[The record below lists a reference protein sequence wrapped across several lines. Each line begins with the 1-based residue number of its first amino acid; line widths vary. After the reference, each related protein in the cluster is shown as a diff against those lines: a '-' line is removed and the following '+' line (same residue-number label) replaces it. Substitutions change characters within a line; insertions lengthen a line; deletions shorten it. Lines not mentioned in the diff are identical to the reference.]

1 MCNNKPAAV
10 REFVPLPVTWPC
22 APVSWQFRPGFR
34 PCNEDRC
41 VWKKSIPP
49 LSRMWERRSNQNK
62 KQTKSNTGNV
72 YCTGLYMPCTWRA
85 TCTGTLQNCH
95 CMTRLGFIRALPDNC
110 TCTRLGQGQ
119 WRKKYSG
126 SPGTYQNTL
135 PLSEGSCAHTC
146 KFLHVGQF
154 NLSRNWSKTVFLT
167 PGRCWP
173 TTHKTHKMIVRG
185 LHSHA
190 TPHNPHIL
198 LISLSIRTC
207 IIKNKQFSLCFGSVR
222 TINFLTLTALRPS
235 TLKQSNRRKISFKP
249 KKSSRPCM
257 DWTSGLV

>member
-1 MCNNKPAAV
+1 MFLFFISKFCCTV
-10 REFVPLPVTWPC
+10 VHC
-22 APVSWQFRPGFR
+22 
-34 PCNEDRC
+34 
-41 VWKKSIPP
+41 SI
-49 LSRMWERRSNQNK
+49 
-62 KQTKSNTGNV
+62 
-72 YCTGLYMPCTWRA
+72 
-85 TCTGTLQNCH
+85 H
-95 CMTRLGFIRALPDNC
+95 
-110 TCTRLGQGQ
+110 TRLGQRQ
-119 WRKKYSG
+119 WRKNDSG
-126 SPGTYQNTL
+126 SPDTYQNTL

-235 TLKQSNRRKISFKP
+235 TLKQSNRRKSP
-249 KKSSRPCM
+249 SSRKKGVVPA
-257 DWTSGLV
+257 WVERVG